1 MVTNDHEDD
10 DLCALI
16 DHEADGVCEAVAAAS
31 NLPACVDHVDLSLDL
46 ISDSLASG
54 AGYDD
59 GGDVDFII
67 HNVLLLMF
75 IKTGNG

>member
-46 ISDSLASG
+46 
-54 AGYDD
+54 
-59 GGDVDFII
+59 VNVRMII
-67 HNVLLLMF
+67 
-75 IKTGNG
+75 

>member
-1 MVTNDHEDD
+1 MTNDHEDD

-59 GGDVDFII
+59 GGDVDFT
-67 HNVLLLMF
+67 MF
-75 IKTGNG
+75 YYLCL